1 MHIMLCLDYSPFTE
15 KVLATMQALV
25 QSFKGCEVSV
35 VHVIDET
42 AFVAGT
48 GFETQLYEDLKKD
61 GEQLKKL
68 SQEYLGNGI
77 DFIEEY
83 GIPRGKIDE
92 ILSDA
97 EYDLLAIGSHSKN
110 ILGSRLSGSVAEHL
124 LHNSKK
130 PVLVI
135 P

>member
-1 MHIMLCLDYSPFTE
+1 MRVILCIDYSPFTE
-15 KVLATMQALV
+15 KILATMQTLLH
-25 QSFKGCEVSV
+25 SCKDCEVSV
-35 VHVIDET
+35 IHIIEET

-48 GFETQLYEDLKKD
+48 GFETQLFEDLQTD

-68 SQEYLGNGI
+68 CQEYLGNGI

-83 GIPRGKIDE
+83 GTPREKIDE
-92 ILSDA
+92 ILAASN
-97 EYDLLAIGSHSKN
+97 YDILAIGSHSKN
-110 ILGSRLSGSVAEHL
+110 ILGSRVLGSVAKHL
-124 LHNSKK
+124 LTVGEK